1 MNLKGSNDMKSYNEM
16 AVSPVVGVML
26 MLVVVIIIGA
36 VVSGFAGSLIGS
48 NNQKTPQLT
57 VDARVANGGYWTN
70 SFFMMTVTGEDQAIS
85 TRDLK
90 LVTSWS
96 KSLDNGTKIAGGQ
109 TIVPGKYNYHMYYWV
124 NGWSIVDDWYA
135 VAPLGYGPGVYNLS
149 MATDANFWPFEPVS
163 ASFCAGG
170 STRCTFEDV
179 NGIALTN
186 NSWFGHYKL
195 LPGTIMLARPFGG
208 HYSGTRDGISKSAY
222 QVGYGITGN
231 NGETT
236 GGGQYKY
243 SYGNS
248 YEAHPGTTPTGPT
261 AIFYTTVGL
270 TPTSESEDMMMGVL
284 GPNWNLLRAGDK
296 VNIKI
301 IHTPTGK
308 TLVDKDISVEG

>member
-1 MNLKGSNDMKSYNEM
+1 
-16 AVSPVVGVML
+16 
-26 MLVVVIIIGA
+26 
-36 VVSGFAGSLIGS
+36 
-48 NNQKTPQLT
+48 
-57 VDARVANGGYWTN
+57 
-70 SFFMMTVTGEDQAIS
+70 
-85 TRDLK
+85 
-90 LVTSWS
+90 
-96 KSLDNGTKIAGGQ
+96 
-109 TIVPGKYNYHMYYWV
+109 
-124 NGWSIVDDWYA
+124 
-135 VAPLGYGPGVYNLS
+135 
-149 MATDANFWPFEPVS
+149 
-163 ASFCAGG
+163 
-170 STRCTFEDV
+170 
-179 NGIALTN
+179 
-186 NSWFGHYKL
+186 
-195 LPGTIMLARPFGG
+195 MLARPFGG